1 MESKIIYSLSL
12 FLENKLSEEQL
23 SKVQEFLLS
32 GDIGIVASKFL
43 AILIFFILFADIVIG
58 IFIVFLKISD
68 LYLFLPFLTV
78 PLFATYVFIKQEK
91 RAAEIEKS
99 APDFLR
105 QLSAMLKVGLSFENA
120 MDDLS
125 KYGEG
130 PLYDETRR
138 AIAEIKVGRNFDD
151 AWMAMAQRLKSKEL
165 ERIFA
170 IILGSRK
177 SGSSI
182 ANVIFDVSNN
192 LRDMLALKRERKSSV
207 MMAVMFLIIS
217 AVIASP
223 FALGMVSVYSQ
234 FMQSFGKQTQLISVA
249 PFAGQIYL
257 VIHSVLVGLIVSIIM
272 YGNVKKGIKFS
283 IPLALLSYGIFYL
296 ISNFAGAMFL
306 G

>member
-58 IFIVFLKISD
+58 IFIVFFKISD
-68 LYLFLPFLTV
+68 LSLFLPLLIIPFV
-78 PLFATYVFIKQEK
+78 ATYVC
-91 RAAEIEKS
+91 RNSWAAEIEKS

-120 MDDLS
+120 MEDMS

-165 ERIFA
+165 ERIFT

-234 FMQSFGKQTQLISVA
+234 FMQSFGKQTQLILAA

-257 VIHSVLVGLIVSIIM
+257 VIHSVLVGLIISIIM

-283 IPLALLSYGIFYL
+283 VPLALV
-296 ISNFAGAMFL
+296 FL
-306 G
+306 GYFI

>member
-1 MESKIIYSLSL
+1 MGSKIIYSLSL

-58 IFIVFLKISD
+58 IFIVFFKISD
-68 LYLFLPFLTV
+68 LSLFLPLLIIPFV
-78 PLFATYVFIKQEK
+78 ATYVFIKQEK

-120 MDDLS
+120 MEDMS

-151 AWMAMAQRLKSKEL
+151 AWMAMAQRLKSKEAVKADQVL
-165 ERIFA
+165 PMSFLMFQ
-170 IILGSRK
+170 II
-177 SGSSI
+177 
-182 ANVIFDVSNN
+182 
-192 LRDMLALKRERKSSV
+192 
-207 MMAVMFLIIS
+207 
-217 AVIASP
+217 
-223 FALGMVSVYSQ
+223 
-234 FMQSFGKQTQLISVA
+234 
-249 PFAGQIYL
+249 
-257 VIHSVLVGLIVSIIM
+257 
-272 YGNVKKGIKFS
+272 
-283 IPLALLSYGIFYL
+283 
-296 ISNFAGAMFL
+296 
-306 G
+306 

>member
-1 MESKIIYSLSL
+1 M
-12 FLENKLSEEQL
+12 
-23 SKVQEFLLS
+23 
-32 GDIGIVASKFL
+32 
-43 AILIFFILFADIVIG
+43 
-58 IFIVFLKISD
+58 
-68 LYLFLPFLTV
+68 
-78 PLFATYVFIKQEK
+78 
-91 RAAEIEKS
+91 
-99 APDFLR
+99 
-105 QLSAMLKVGLSFENA
+105 
-120 MDDLS
+120 
-125 KYGEG
+125 
-130 PLYDETRR
+130 
-138 AIAEIKVGRNFDD
+138 
-151 AWMAMAQRLKSKEL
+151 
-165 ERIFA
+165 
-170 IILGSRK
+170 GSRK

-234 FMQSFGKQTQLISVA
+234 FMQSFGKQTQLILAA

-283 IPLALLSYGIFYL
+283 VPLALVSYGIFYL

-306 G
+306 S

>member
-1 MESKIIYSLSL
+1 MKSKIIYSLSL
-12 FLENKLSEEQL
+12 FLENNLSQKQL
-23 SKVQEFLLS
+23 ANVQEFLLS
-32 GDIGIVASKFL
+32 GNIEIVASKFL
-43 AILIFFILFADIVIG
+43 AILIFFILFADVVIG
-58 IFIVFLKISD
+58 IFVVFLKIPD
-68 LYLFLPFLTV
+68 LSLFLPFLSI
-78 PLFATYVFIKQEK
+78 PILATYVFVKQEK

-120 MDDLS
+120 MADLS

-138 AIAEIKVGRNFDD
+138 AIAEINVGRNFDD

-170 IILGSRK
+170 IILGGRK

-182 ANVIFDVSNN
+182 SNVIFDVSNN

-234 FMQSFGKQTQLISVA
+234 FMQSFGKQTQLILAA

-257 VIHSVLVGLIVSIIM
+257 VIHSILVGLIISIIM
-272 YGNVKKGIKFS
+272 YGDVKK
-283 IPLALLSYGIFYL
+283 
-296 ISNFAGAMFL
+296 
-306 G
+306 

>member
-1 MESKIIYSLSL
+1 MKSKIIHSLSL
-12 FLENKLSEEQL
+12 FLENNLSEKQL

-32 GDIGIVASKFL
+32 GDIEIVASKFL
-43 AILIFFILFADIVIG
+43 AVLIFFILFADVVIG

-257 VIHSVLVGLIVSIIM
+257 VIHSVLVGLIVSITR
-272 YGNVKKGIKFS
+272 
-283 IPLALLSYGIFYL
+283 
-296 ISNFAGAMFL
+296 
-306 G
+306 

>member
-58 IFIVFLKISD
+58 IFIVFFKISD
-68 LYLFLPFLTV
+68 LSLFLPLLIIPFV
-78 PLFATYVFIKQEK
+78 ATYVFIKQEK

-120 MDDLS
+120 MEDMS
-125 KYGEG
+125 I
-130 PLYDETRR
+130 YDETRR

-165 ERIFA
+165 ERIFT

-234 FMQSFGKQTQLISVA
+234 FMQSFGKQTQLILAA

-257 VIHSVLVGLIVSIIM
+257 VIHSVLVGLIISIIM

-283 IPLALLSYGIFYL
+283 VPLALVSYGIFYL

-306 G
+306 S